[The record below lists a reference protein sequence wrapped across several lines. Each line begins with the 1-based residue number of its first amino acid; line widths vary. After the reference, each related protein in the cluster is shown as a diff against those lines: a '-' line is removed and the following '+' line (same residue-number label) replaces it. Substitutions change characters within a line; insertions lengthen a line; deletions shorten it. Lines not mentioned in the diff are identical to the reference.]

1 MVRFL
6 LGIESYDEATLGAI
20 RKDASPREDQEAIRL
35 LRQHGIIS
43 MATYV
48 VGFEEETDRDYWRS
62 LRQLLHY
69 DPDQIQLLY
78 VTPHRWTSYFP
89 TVGHREVVQRDTRL
103 WDYKHQVLA
112 TRRVPPWR
120 VLLWVK
126 GIEVAMQLRPR
137 ALARTY
143 LSRDA
148 EFRHGMRWYVQMGRR
163 VWIREVLE
171 FIFRAPP
178 RKTGLSLAEFWGR
191 PRQVEAVMHGRP
203 ALREARF
210 TR

>member
-1 MVRFL
+1 
-6 LGIESYDEATLGAI
+6 
-20 RKDASPREDQEAIRL
+20 EDREAIRL
-35 LRQHGIIS
+35 LRRHGIIS

-62 LRQLLHY
+62 LRHLLAY

-78 VTPHRWTSYFP
+78 STPHRWTGFFAK
-89 TVGHREVVQRDTRL
+89 VAHREVVQPDLRL

-112 TRRVPPWR
+112 TKRVPPWR

-137 ALARTY
+137 ALVRTF
-143 LSRDA
+143 LSRDP

-163 VWIREVLE
+163 VWFREVLE
-171 FIFRAPP
+171 FFLGKVP
-178 RKTGLSLAEFWGR
+178 RSTGLSLAQFWGKA
-191 PRQVEAVMHGRP
+191 RQVEAAVLKKLE
-203 ALREARF
+203 LRGARLN
-210 TR
+210 RV